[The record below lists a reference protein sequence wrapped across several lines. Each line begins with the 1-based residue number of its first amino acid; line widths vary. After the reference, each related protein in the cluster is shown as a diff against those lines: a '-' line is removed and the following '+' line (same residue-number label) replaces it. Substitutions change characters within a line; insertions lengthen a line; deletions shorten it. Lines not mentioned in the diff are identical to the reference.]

1 MGRTHYQHVISGG
14 RRADKIFGMCRF
26 RAWLLW
32 ALMLAIPFQGFA
44 AVSQAFC
51 APSSPSLPLASQAVH
66 AASSSHDHA
75 IPDGDTAHK
84 CGTCGAC
91 QAAALMPSATAV
103 AFPHLPAA
111 DLVPLPSALRVLV
124 PGVPEKPPRA

>member
-1 MGRTHYQHVISGG
+1 
-14 RRADKIFGMCRF
+14 MCRF
-26 RAWLLW
+26 RAFLLW
-32 ALMLAIPFQGFA
+32 AVMLAIPFQGFA

-51 APSSPSLPLASQAVH
+51 TPVTSQAVH

-75 IPDGDTAHK
+75 APDSDTAHK

-91 QAAALMPSATAV
+91 QAAALMPTATVV

-111 DLVPLPSALRVLV
+111 DLVALPSALRVLV

>member
-1 MGRTHYQHVISGG
+1 
-14 RRADKIFGMCRF
+14 MCRF

-51 APSSPSLPLASQAVH
+51 APTPTQAVH

-91 QAAALMPSATAV
+91 QAAALMPSAAAV

-111 DLVPLPSALRVLV
+111 DLAARPSALRVLV